1 MEKVLKEKL
10 WAFIVH
16 NNPDLLIRLQEN
28 QSVTSYVEEKVSGIE
43 PLISQLLSEGN
54 SEYVIE
60 EQCWETLTAEL
71 KPSKYIY
78 IRSVLEEDFQT
89 DYARLSQTG
98 TLTYEILN
106 ILEACKEIMDD
117 LHFSQ
122 DNEDERAI
130 RYAVIGEIH
139 NYLN

>member
-16 NNPDLLIRLQEN
+16 NNPDLLFRLQEN
-28 QSVTSYVEEKVSGIE
+28 QAVNAYLDEKISGIE
-43 PLISQLLSEGN
+43 PLINQLLSEGN
-54 SEYVIE
+54 PDYVIE
-60 EQCWETLTAEL
+60 EQCWESLTADL
-71 KPSKYIY
+71 KPSRYIY

-89 DYARLSQTG
+89 DYARLSQMG

-106 ILEACKEIMDD
+106 ILEACKEILDD
-117 LHFSQ
+117 LQFSK

>member
-28 QSVTSYVEEKVSGIE
+28 QSVTTYLEEKVSGIE

-54 SEYVIE
+54 PDYVIE
-60 EQCWETLTAEL
+60 EQCWETLTADL
-71 KPSKYIY
+71 KPSRYKY

-106 ILEACKEIMDD
+106 MLEACKEILDD
-117 LHFSQ
+117 LQFSQ

>member
-16 NNPDLLIRLQEN
+16 NNPDLLFRLQEN
-28 QSVTSYVEEKVSGIE
+28 QAVNAYLVEKISGIE
-43 PLISQLLSEGN
+43 PLINQLLSEDKPDY
-54 SEYVIE
+54 EVE
-60 EQCWETLTAEL
+60 EQCWETLTADL
-71 KPSKYIY
+71 KPSRYIY

-106 ILEACKEIMDD
+106 MLEACKDILDD
-117 LHFSQ
+117 LQFSQ

-139 NYLN
+139 HYLN

>member
-16 NNPDLLIRLQEN
+16 NNPDLLFRLQEN
-28 QSVTSYVEEKVSGIE
+28 QAVNAYLEEKISGIE
-43 PLISQLLSEGN
+43 PLISQLQSEGN
-54 SEYVIE
+54 PDYVIE
-60 EQCWETLTAEL
+60 EQCWESLTADL
-71 KPSKYIY
+71 KPSRYIY

-98 TLTYEILN
+98 TLTYEIIN
-106 ILEACKEIMDD
+106 ILEACKEILDD
-117 LHFSQ
+117 LQFSQ